1 MDALITVT
9 GVIIVI
15 ALLYAA
21 KKRKSIR
28 GNSVNISPKNKY
40 NVGGEIKIAQN
51 SFNMETAKEFSGLA
65 SEVNLD
71 DEYKA
76 EETYSVKDVPYKE
89 NNEFEPNEYIE
100 KTVAGE
106 LSSLEKGI
114 IFAEILDK
122 PVSLRRKM

>member
-9 GVIIVI
+9 GVIIAMV
-15 ALLYAA
+15 LFYAA

-28 GNSVNISPKNKY
+28 GNSVNISLKNKY

-65 SEVNLD
+65 PEENLD

-114 IFAEILDK
+114 VFAEILDK
-122 PVSLRRKM
+122 PVSLRRKI

>member
-65 SEVNLD
+65 SEENLD

-100 KTVAGE
+100 KT
-106 LSSLEKGI
+106 
-114 IFAEILDK
+114 
-122 PVSLRRKM
+122 

>member
-28 GNSVNISPKNKY
+28 GNFVNISPKNKY

-65 SEVNLD
+65 SEENLD

>member
-28 GNSVNISPKNKY
+28 GKSVNISPKNKY

-65 SEVNLD
+65 SEENLD

>member
-65 SEVNLD
+65 SEENLD

>member
-51 SFNMETAKEFSGLA
+51 SFNMETAKEFSGFGR
-65 SEVNLD
+65 
-71 DEYKA
+71 K
-76 EETYSVKDVPYKE
+76 
-89 NNEFEPNEYIE
+89 F
-100 KTVAGE
+100 
-106 LSSLEKGI
+106 
-114 IFAEILDK
+114 
-122 PVSLRRKM
+122 RR